1 MMVLWSELPLLARVL
16 AIVVAALAAHGIVR
30 ALQSAVMR
38 RLAGGSPYAGDA
50 RDGAF
55 RSSPKLAT
63 LTGLTA
69 SVATF
74 FVFFIG
80 LGLVLQQFDLDLR
93 EYLVT
98 ASVIGLAVGFG
109 SQGLVQDIVIG
120 LTLIFTDVM
129 DVGDMVEVSGQIGR
143 VEKIGLRFT
152 TVTNFL
158 GQTVF
163 VPNRNIATVG
173 RFRGGVVRAYL
184 HAQQPAGIADADFAA
199 ELARLTEGFRSQF
212 PGIVFGA
219 PEVGPVTDAGAGLW
233 RYARVKLRLWPGQ
246 GALVESALRPRVTAR
261 LKELDP
267 TYADWMVVVT
277 YRTEAVRRTGA

>member
-98 ASVIGLAVGFG
+98 A
-109 SQGLVQDIVIG
+109 
-120 LTLIFTDVM
+120 
-129 DVGDMVEVSGQIGR
+129 
-143 VEKIGLRFT
+143 
-152 TVTNFL
+152 
-158 GQTVF
+158 
-163 VPNRNIATVG
+163 
-173 RFRGGVVRAYL
+173 
-184 HAQQPAGIADADFAA
+184 
-199 ELARLTEGFRSQF
+199 
-212 PGIVFGA
+212 
-219 PEVGPVTDAGAGLW
+219 
-233 RYARVKLRLWPGQ
+233 
-246 GALVESALRPRVTAR
+246 
-261 LKELDP
+261 
-267 TYADWMVVVT
+267 
-277 YRTEAVRRTGA
+277 